1 MVNSQGDNTMDSR
14 VKCVVCSRWHFPHE
28 KEIADG
34 SLEDTCVNEEWWCPE
49 CFSKLRTR
57 MYAFPQELKK
67 LILIDDNSMW
77 PQETAILAIQTQ
89 LEDLYRK
96 TQHENNRLWHISMEG
111 PPPKEV
117 AASILFSARIAF
129 GDLEDIDM
137 SDITGMGIPEGR
149 ARGRMMMAQGIV
161 EDIEDL
167 VTQIN
172 ITTEAKGVADQI
184 KNDILAIFRRANRLG
199 IEAQRAIDAK
209 QKDVLA
215 QVEAKL
221 EKCEDQMDG
230 KLKDSPLLQQLSRDA
245 RDWVRFHTAMVRQQ
259 TMNIIQKQLKKID
272 LFFKN
277 QPN

>member
-1 MVNSQGDNTMDSR
+1 MVNLLGGDIMGSR

-28 KEIADG
+28 EEIADG

-57 MYAFPQELKK
+57 MYAYPRELKG
-67 LILIDDNSMW
+67 LVLIDDNSRW

-96 TQHENNRLWHISMEG
+96 TQHENNRLWHISTEG
-111 PPPKEV
+111 TPPKAV
-117 AASILFSARIAF
+117 AASILSSARTAY

-137 SDITGMGIPEGR
+137 LEITGMGIPEGR

-245 RDWVRFHTAMVRQQ
+245 RDWVRAHTAMVRQQ
-259 TMNIIQKQLKKID
+259 TMTIIHKQLKKID